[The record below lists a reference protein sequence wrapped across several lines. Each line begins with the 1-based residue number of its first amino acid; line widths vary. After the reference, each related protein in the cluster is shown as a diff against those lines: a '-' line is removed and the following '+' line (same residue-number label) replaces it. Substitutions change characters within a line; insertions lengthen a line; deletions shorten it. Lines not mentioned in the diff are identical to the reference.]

1 MYRIEI
7 SPKAKKEL
15 KKIKKLYKRAIA
27 QAIDELKEDPFVGKP
42 LTREL
47 TGKFSLKVGVSRII
61 YKVNNQDKTVQVIAA
76 GHRGAVYK

>member
-27 QAIDELKEDPFVGKP
+27 RAIDELKEDPFVGKP

-61 YKVNNQDKTVQVIAA
+61 YKVNNQDKTVQIIAA
-76 GHRGAVYK
+76 GHRGTVYK